1 MIGTVVLLSDYGNP
15 ALFLYYMSLTHIS
28 FSTSRPIGIHN
39 RKKDLVLLSSDIHT
53 MLSFCRESDIIS
65 PTKRSLAH
73 SFYLLDL
80 ETLSV
85 LRSQDIFLT
94 KLSLVS
100 ASCVVVGYPK
110 TDFGVLLSVPHS
122 LRPLL
127 FSYRGLLLL
136 SRLRLCRTQ

>member
-28 FSTSRPIGIHN
+28 FSTSRPLGIHN
-39 RKKDLVLLSSDIHT
+39 RKKDPVLLSSDIHT
-53 MLSFCRESDIIS
+53 MFSFCRESDIIS

-80 ETLSV
+80 ETLSAP
-85 LRSQDIFLT
+85 RSQDIFLT
-94 KLSLVS
+94 KLSPVF
-100 ASCVVVGYPK
+100 ASYAAVGYPK
-110 TDFGVLLSVPHS
+110 TDFEVLLSVPHS